1 MKSETRWWRLLRK
14 AGIGWTWD
22 RHAFYALLIFGGGI
36 YMLVVGR
43 WYGIFA
49 LLLAILFGALAL
61 AKFRVR
67 ER

>member
-1 MKSETRWWRLLRK
+1 MDTEARWWRLLRK
-14 AGIGWTWD
+14 AGIGWSWN
-22 RHAFYALLIFGGGI
+22 RHAFYAVLILGAGI

-49 LLLAILFGALAL
+49 LLLAILFGAIAL
-61 AKFRVR
+61 AQFRWR